1 MRRSVREVGA
11 SALLLVL
18 ALCVDVRSQDK
29 KPEPEKKP
37 EAIKQDPGKPDAA
50 KPDAAKPDAAKPDAA
65 KPDSATP
72 VPGAQQDRID
82 IGTSLDSWYKVLQG
96 PDAVGYVHE
105 VLLRAQAGN
114 PWRYRYDADSEVE
127 LMLPDPK
134 DAKKR
139 QAHTESLRIRAQLDD
154 TYAPINMERAD
165 NRDETQIQTSVIT
178 EENGKKI
185 DVILG
190 SADRKSH
197 PVSGDEEVHY
207 SRFLMFV
214 SLRQNGK
221 LAKAGMQRAMLFTP
235 REDDKLPLS
244 EVQIEVHE
252 MVKKE
257 YMGKKDVP
265 VTRVT
270 YLKPPPAPNRDAE
283 LLETFVDKFGR
294 IVEETTR
301 GGVRRIL
308 VKDEAEAAGTK
319 ERVRPGARRD
329 PFRKDLAMMYNSK
342 AGAGADIVREPP
354 PDPTNM
360 AATFAKMEALIEELR
375 KAKEEKR
382 DEEGQKAYEK
392 FLDIQSAIR
401 SLNNL
406 GKPLPPEQMARVDSL
421 RKQAEDVWGG
431 LERLMKQLQGTYVRV
446 IDAYNR
452 DECDVMELG
461 IGEFKKAQNRKELED
476 MPQLSQ
482 VLKWI
487 GELEPLVGKCK
498 TRIELGKKKLVLTG
512 TMLHEDSQFL
522 PVDVSV
528 NIFGHQVGGIHEVRF
543 TKPNRIAV
551 INDKMYRVGDVVE
564 GEGVRVEKI
573 WAFGIQVSLR
583 EEVRDVGIRQ
593 K

>member
-18 ALCVDVRSQDK
+18 VLAADVRSQDK
-29 KPEPEKKP
+29 KAEPEKKP
-37 EAIKQDPGKPDAA
+37 DAAPVEKKPDQDKKPDAEK
-50 KPDAAKPDAAKPDAA
+50 KPE
-65 KPDSATP
+65 STP
-72 VPGAQQDRID
+72 VAVQSDRID
-82 IGTSLDSWYKVLQG
+82 IGSVLDSWYRIIQG
-96 PDAVGYVHE
+96 AEGVGYVHE
-105 VLLRAQAGN
+105 VLQRAQAGN

-127 LMLPDPK
+127 LLVPDPK
-134 DAKKR
+134 EPKKN
-139 QAHTESLRIRAQLDD
+139 QIHTESLRIRAQLDD

-165 NRDETQIQTSVIT
+165 NRDENQVISTVLT
-178 EENGKKI
+178 EDSGKKI
-185 DVILG
+185 EVVLG
-190 SADRKSH
+190 PTDRKSH
-197 PVSGDEEVHY
+197 AVSGDEEVHY
-207 SRFLMFV
+207 SRFLMFI

-221 LAKAGMQRAMLFTP
+221 LAKPGTQRAMLFSP

-244 EVQIEVHE
+244 EVQLEVHE
-252 MVKKE
+252 MVKRE

-270 YLKPPPAPNRDAE
+270 YLKPPPAASRDAE

-308 VKDEAEAAGTK
+308 VKDEVEAAGTK

-342 AGAGADIVREPP
+342 AGAGVEASKVEA

-360 AATFAKMEALIEELR
+360 AVTFSKMEALIEEMR
-375 KAKEEKR
+375 KAKEDKR
-382 DEEGQKAYEK
+382 DEEGQRAYEK

-401 SLNNL
+401 NMNNL
-406 GKPLPPEQMARVDSL
+406 GGKPLPPEQMARVESL
-421 RKQAEDVWGG
+421 RKQAEDAWGG
-431 LERLMKQLQGTYVRV
+431 LERLMKALQGHYVRV

-452 DECDVMELG
+452 DECDVMEQG
-461 IGEFKKAQNRKELED
+461 IGELKKSQNKKELED

-498 TRIELGKKKLVLTG
+498 TRIELGKKKLVVTG
-512 TMLHEDSQFL
+512 TLLHEDAQLL

-528 NIFGHQVGGIHEVRF
+528 NVFGHQVGGIHEVRF